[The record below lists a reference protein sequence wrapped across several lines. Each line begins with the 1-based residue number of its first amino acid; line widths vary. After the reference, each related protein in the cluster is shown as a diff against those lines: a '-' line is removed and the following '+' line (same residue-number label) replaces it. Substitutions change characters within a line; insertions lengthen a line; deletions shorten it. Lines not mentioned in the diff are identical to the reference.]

1 VVSGALEQFG
11 SLDYLVVNAAAGHL
25 GRIVDLSADE
35 LRAVLETN
43 VVAALE
49 WSCLAYDAWMRE
61 HGGSIVMIASF
72 AALRPE
78 PQLGGYGVSKAALV
92 RLTTQLALEWG
103 PRVRVNAVAPAL
115 IRTDFSAPLRVD
127 REPELADLYPLKR
140 LGAPGAVAAAVAFLL
155 SSDASWVTGQTHS
168 VDGGL
173 GLTVAQLPRSQEVA
187 R

>member
-1 VVSGALEQFG
+1 MVSGALEQFG

-35 LRAVLETN
+35 LRTVLETN

-103 PRVRVNAVAPAL
+103 PRVRVNPVAPAL
-115 IRTDFSAPLRVD
+115 IRTDGSAPLRVD
-127 REPELADLYPLKR
+127 PEPELADLYPLKR
-140 LGAPGAVAAAVAFLL
+140 LGEPGDVAAAVAFLL
-155 SSDASWVTGQTHS
+155 SSDASWVTGQTLS